1 MDKEEFI
8 EILKRQQSSRLNVK
22 AFCANESYSE
32 SSFHYWKGKFGL
44 TRPHKNYPPEMPSP
58 VFAPVSFES
67 PKSAATNVSSDNS
80 IVIDYPN
87 GIRIRFSGERQLE
100 SAMNLITQIY
110 SGHVLSE

>member
-22 AFCANESYSE
+22 AFCTNESYSE

-44 TRPHKNYPPEMPSP
+44 TRPHTNYPPKMPSP

-67 PKSAATNVSSDNS
+67 PKSVATNVSSDNS
-80 IVIDYPN
+80 IVIDYPT
-87 GIRIRFSGERQLE
+87 GIRIRFSGDQQLE
-100 SAMNLITQIY
+100 AAMNLITQIC